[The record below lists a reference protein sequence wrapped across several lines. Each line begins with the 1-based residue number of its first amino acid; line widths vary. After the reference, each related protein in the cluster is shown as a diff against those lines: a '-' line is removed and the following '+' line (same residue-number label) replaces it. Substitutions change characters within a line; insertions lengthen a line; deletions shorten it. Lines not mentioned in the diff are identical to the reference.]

1 MASEDDDRLNNRSLR
16 IDRMLIC
23 KDKFRFYYTIM
34 RCVRSRSSRGSTQSM
49 LTAVA
54 KFGIPLVA
62 PRIAWALNRRRHAF
76 QPNRIM
82 HKIYIRFIRCCV
94 SLLSLN
100 IKSRIRIDASRY
112 GTDGCKRVCRG
123 VETERR
129 SWYETTQRIAG
140 INIEIDEYHSI
151 SEFGL

>member
-1 MASEDDDRLNNRSLR
+1 MIDWTIDSYASTECWYAKINSGSITQLCDVCVPVHLAGQHNQCWLPLR
-16 IDRMLIC
+16 KLA
-23 KDKFRFYYTIM
+23 FLWLPPVSHERF
-34 RCVRSRSSRGSTQSM
+34 S
-49 LTAVA
+49 
-54 KFGIPLVA
+54 
-62 PRIAWALNRRRHAF
+62 LNRRRHAF